1 MQRWLVA
8 IISVTLGACQ
18 TTGETT
24 SAASLAGSICNPGSP
39 QIGPWNG
46 KFPTLN
52 SNSMQVLVRLIKPKT
67 QADALTADYLAAVV
81 DTSYAKVTWGATL
94 TEAQLPT
101 FASGAIRAG
110 GIIGPGG
117 GGGGTWPP
125 CGTVPIQA
133 DCLVAV
139 NAIGIYAKLSLQDAE
154 AAAQACN

>member
-18 TTGETT
+18 TTGET
-24 SAASLAGSICNPGSP
+24 SSVASLAGSICNPGSP

-52 SNSMQVLVRLIKPKT
+52 SNSMQVLVPLIKPKA
-67 QADALTADYLAAVV
+67 QADALTATYLAAVV
-81 DTSYAKVTWGATL
+81 DTSYAKITWGATL
-94 TEAQLPT
+94 TDAQLST
-101 FASGAIRAG
+101 YAAGALRAG

-117 GGGGTWPP
+117 GGTWPP
-125 CGTVPIQA
+125 CGTQPTG

-139 NAIGIYAKLSLQDAE
+139 NAIGVYAKLSLQDAE